1 MPRAST
7 PQTPQPERTQSASSA
22 GSGRSVKRERD
33 IGSKEKGKSAEDIG
47 MYLDHFLEDVVDLP
61 SELQVGS
68 FMKSRL
74 ARSFAFLESSSLTL
88 LQRKFKLIRE
98 LDEKCSE
105 NKGAIKEF
113 HEGIMAGALKDSV
126 LQETVKKMRVL
137 HSECVTWGDEKM
149 SLAIQAY
156 DMVDNR
162 IRQLDLDLRRFEQ
175 ELATDPKFRESL
187 DKLRC
192 DNSGA
197 KVGSG
202 RKKKTTNVADLDVEV
217 DPNEPLYCICRRVSF
232 GEMIACDNEDCP
244 IEWFHYACVGFKD
257 AQKIPNSWRCPK
269 CMNK

>member
-1 MPRAST
+1 M
-7 PQTPQPERTQSASSA
+7 
-22 GSGRSVKRERD
+22 KRERD
-33 IGSKEKGKSAEDIG
+33 LGSKEKGKSAEDIG

-61 SELQVGS
+61 SELQVDS
-68 FMKSRL
+68 FIKSQL
-74 ARSFAFLESSSLTL
+74 ARSFASLESSSLTL

-126 LQETVKKMRVL
+126 LQETVKKMRGL

-175 ELATDPKFRESL
+175 ELATDPKFKESL

-192 DNSGA
+192 ANSSA

-202 RKKKTTNVADLDVEV
+202 RKKKATNVADLDVEV
-217 DPNEPLYCICRRVSF
+217 DRDRLVRRF
-232 GEMIACDNEDCP
+232 
-244 IEWFHYACVGFKD
+244 D
-257 AQKIPNSWRCPK
+257 AQRWRAGCGAGGNHERETAGCQPGSPWW
-269 CMNK
+269 CELRLRHRLLLDCGRIRNR